1 MTAPRS
7 DADTPAGGSEGST
20 PAVDLG
26 DLWKLLDRLPT
37 VETPEHLLATTIEM
51 VAVNAD
57 GSVGSRGGG
66 HGRPPA
72 ASGSEWW
79 KKLWPAGVVVLAMAC
94 GMLLGR
100 AMAPDPD
107 RPLLEQLPIIRQ
119 IELLQEAGSIDF
131 LEAFPRDR
139 FEAVFEREQMSR
151 WLAARAG
158 IADLDAESARFA
170 TELAS
175 LEELA
180 RPGVISGDE
189 LARRREQIEAM
200 SPEELLRLEQSFQTY
215 KGLSSGGRRSLVA
228 LARALADPER
238 PQLAAAAGWWHLWL
252 EFQDPADRSDVIAMP
267 AEDRLKY
274 IDRQFVQRMR
284 TFGERPEGRGGF
296 GPPGERDSGRRP
308 GRPSEAMRPGD
319 GFPRPPFPNRF
330 PGGPPPQPE
339 GPAGELRPGRL
350 LPPRGGPASPRPPAD
365 QTPETP
371 APPD

>member
-1 MTAPRS
+1 MTAARPDGERPT
-7 DADTPAGGSEGST
+7 DEPEETT

-57 GSVGSRGGG
+57 GSAGGRGGSPS
-66 HGRPPA
+66 RPAA
-72 ASGSEWW
+72 ASGADWW

-107 RPLLEQLPIIRQ
+107 RMLLEQLPIIRQ

-131 LEAFPRDR
+131 LEAFPSER
-139 FEAVFEREQMSR
+139 FEQVFEQEQMSR

-158 IADLDAESARFA
+158 IADLEGESARFA

-175 LEELA
+175 LEEMA

-189 LARRREQIEAM
+189 LIRRREQVEAM
-200 SPEELLRLEQSFQTY
+200 SAEELLRLEQSLQTF
-215 KGLSSGGRRSLVA
+215 KTLSSMERRSRVA
-228 LARALADPER
+228 LARALADPSR

-252 EFQDPADRSDVIAMP
+252 EFQDPADRSDVIAMS

-274 IDRQFVQRMR
+274 IERQFAQRMR
-284 TFGERPEGRGGF
+284 TFGERPEGRGF
-296 GPPGERDSGRRP
+296 RPPGERDGGRRP
-308 GRPSEAMRPGD
+308 GRPGEAMRPGD
-319 GFPRPPFPNRF
+319 GFPRPPFPDRF
-330 PGGPPPQPE
+330 PGG
-339 GPAGELRPGRL
+339 
-350 LPPRGGPASPRPPAD
+350 LPPRAEGPVGESRPLRPPPPRGDGEPPRPPGE
-365 QTPETP
+365 QTPETQ